1 MKPAFKPAAKKS
13 AVPLPTAAPAPAR
26 VPNTLRLAD
35 ATTALSRVLTF
46 TYPADAVL
54 SRYFRE
60 RHVLGPQDRA
70 FVAEAVFGVLR
81 RKMLFDH
88 VAPQATARQLVLL
101 WLARIAGFSSRELTP
116 LCKSDEIQWLNATRS
131 QASAVPLSAE
141 ADLPQWIVDRLL
153 PQHDDDFIRTLGRSL
168 QDPAPL
174 DLRVNTIRSNRDTV
188 LAGLNASGIEAV
200 AMPFSPLGI
209 RVKGKPSINRH
220 PLFTSGAIEVQDE
233 GSQLLGYLLAPRRSD
248 LVVDFCAGAGG
259 KTLMIGALMHTQ
271 GRVYA
276 FDVSQK
282 RLDNLKPR
290 LKRSG
295 LSNIHPLVIAHEN
308 DTKVKRLAGKIDR
321 VLVDAP
327 CSGLGTLRRNP
338 DLKFRQSPQS
348 VAELVAKQTAIL
360 NAAARLVKSGGRL
373 VYATCSLLAEEN
385 QDIIRAFLDA
395 HPEFK
400 ALDCG
405 ELLRRQDINLDVG
418 EQLQLWTHIHNTD
431 GFFAAAMER
440 TAV

>member
-1 MKPAFKPAAKKS
+1 MKTAIKTAIPES
-13 AVPLPTAAPAPAR
+13 AAR
-26 VPNTLRLAD
+26 VPNDLRLAD
-35 ATTALSRVLTF
+35 AAHALSRVLTF

-54 SRYFRE
+54 GRYFRE
-60 RHVLGPQDRA
+60 RHVLGPHDRA

-81 RKMLFDH
+81 RKELFDH

-116 LCKSDEIQWLNATRS
+116 LCKADEIQWLNATRAQPS
-131 QASAVPLSAE
+131 DLPLNVE
-141 ADLPQWIVDRLL
+141 ADLPQWIVERLL
-153 PQHDDDFIRTLGRSL
+153 EQHDEDFIRKLGRAL

-188 LAGLNASGIEAV
+188 LAALNASGIEAV
-200 AMPFSPLGI
+200 AMPFSPIGI
-209 RVKGKPSINRH
+209 RIKGKPSINRH

-233 GSQLLGYLLAPRRSD
+233 GSQVLGYLLAPRRSD

-259 KTLMIGALMHTQ
+259 KTLMLGALMHSQ
-271 GRVYA
+271 GRLYA

-295 LSNIHPLVIAHEN
+295 LSNLHPLVIAHEN

-338 DLKFRQSPQS
+338 DLKYRQSPQS
-348 VAELVAKQTAIL
+348 VAELIVKQTAIL
-360 NAAARLVKSGGRL
+360 KAAARLVKPGGRL
-373 VYATCSLLAEEN
+373 VYATCSLLAAEN
-385 QDIIRAFLDA
+385 QDIIRAFLEA

-400 ALDCG
+400 ALDCA
-405 ELLRRQDINLDVG
+405 ELLRRQDINLETG

-440 TAV
+440 IAV